1 MFASNSVLLTP
12 LLNQTTIPT
21 LLHKLK
27 SNESVAHVSMSEPSG
42 SKREQHTLT
51 YLSQFGSNLLDSLI
65 RKFSNPDTARRN
77 RFLLLVATALL
88 LTVTI
93 LPSQHTAYFSYKV
106 GQIATSDIRVTQDLL
121 VEDKALTEQRRK
133 DAANNAPVVYN
144 LSDQVP
150 GALIDKLSKTLEIV
164 RSDRDAKRDKS
175 ISEWRTLLTPLLDT
189 DLNEAEIVALTRIKS
204 DKLFLASAGELLN
217 SLYQRKIVLEG
228 KAFQTDLRRGLEISD
243 NNGHTIGGGDSSTS
257 FTEIAEARRIVSTW
271 SFEGT
276 GAASDNTRV
285 SAVIARILLPNLFYN
300 REATEVR
307 SRSAM
312 ETVRPVLFKLQKGEM
327 VVRVGERVTPEQS
340 HKLQAIYGNQQSGSR
355 IFTAVGTFALI
366 LVLFYFPYRFACKN
380 IRKFNPTNKDVLL
393 ISLLIT
399 ISFICFKTALLI
411 THNIGSVFP
420 SISAAS
426 YFYLFPFAAG
436 AMIVRIFINSEV
448 ALVCCA
454 ILAPLLGIMFENNM
468 LVVIY
473 SLLGSIVGAHGVRHC
488 TSRSTVYAAG
498 IKVSVVNLALA
509 LSFQTFNNAI
519 FTTQSLYIAFF
530 ALLSGFIC
538 AGFVS
543 SFIPLI
549 ETLFQYTTDIKLL
562 ELANLNS
569 PVLRE
574 LMIKAPG
581 TYHHS
586 VVVGNLVEAAAE
598 SIGANPLLA
607 RVSAYYHDIG
617 KAAKPLYFIE
627 NQAGEENRHD
637 KLTPSMSALILISH
651 IKEGA
656 EQARE
661 HRLGQPIIDII
672 RQHHGTALIKFFYE
686 RAKCQALASG
696 QLIEEKDFR
705 YPGPK
710 PQTREAGIVMLA
722 DCVEAASRTL
732 MNPTPDRIQGLVQK
746 LINNVFID
754 GQLDECEL
762 TLKNLHEIAKS
773 FTGILNGIFH
783 HRIDY
788 PEPVSKGGDR
798 AKKSKVREMFKT
810 ERGVE
815 THADTDDQP
824 PETPALQDSTPQKSG
839 GENLKRL
846 GMY

>member
-1 MFASNSVLLTP
+1 
-12 LLNQTTIPT
+12 
-21 LLHKLK
+21 
-27 SNESVAHVSMSEPSG
+27 MSEQSG
-42 SKREQHTLT
+42 NKQELHTLR
-51 YLSQFGSNLLDSLI
+51 YLSQLGSNLLDSLI
-65 RKFSNPDTARRN
+65 RKFSNPETARRN
-77 RFLLLVATALL
+77 RFVLLISTALL
-88 LTVTI
+88 LTLTI
-93 LPSQHTAYFSYKV
+93 LPNQHTSTLSYKV
-106 GQIATSDIRVTQDLL
+106 GDIATSDIRVTQDLL

-144 LSDQVP
+144 FSDQVP
-150 GALIDKLSKTLEIV
+150 GALNDKLQQTLAIV
-164 RSDRDAKRDKS
+164 RSGRDVIPEKS
-175 ISEWRTLLTPLLDT
+175 ISQWRAQLTPLLDT
-189 DLNEAEIVALTRIKS
+189 DLSGAEIQALTRIRSNKI
-204 DKLFLASAGELLN
+204 FLASAAELL
-217 SLYQRKIVLEG
+217 SELYQRKIVLDG
-228 KAFQTDLRRGLEISD
+228 KVFQTDTRRGLEVSD
-243 NNGHTIGGGDSSTS
+243 NNGHPIGGGDFSTS
-257 FTEIAEARRIVSTW
+257 FTEIGEARRIVSSW
-271 SFEGT
+271 SFKGV
-276 GAASDNTRV
+276 GAAADNARI

-300 REATEVR
+300 REASEVR

-327 VVRVGERVTPEQS
+327 IVRVGEWITPEQA
-340 HKLQAIYGNQQSGSR
+340 HKLEAIFGNQRSGSR
-355 IFTAVGTFALI
+355 LFTAFGTFALI

-380 IRKFNPTNKDVLL
+380 IRKFNPTNKDVLI

-399 ISFICFKTALLI
+399 ISFICFKTALQI

-420 SISAAS
+420 SIDASS

-436 AMIVRIFINSEV
+436 AMIVRIFLNSEV
-448 ALVCCA
+448 ALVYCA

-488 TSRSTVYAAG
+488 TSRGTVYAAG
-498 IKVSVVNLALA
+498 LKISIVNLALA

-519 FTTQSLYIAFF
+519 FSTQTLYVTFF
-530 ALLSGFIC
+530 ALLSGFIS

-574 LMIKAPG
+574 LMVKAPG

-586 VVVGNLVEAAAE
+586 VAVGNLVEAAAE

-607 RVSAYYHDIG
+607 RVAAYYHDIG
-617 KAAKPLYFIE
+617 KASKPLYFIE

-656 EQARE
+656 ELARE
-661 HRLGQPIIDII
+661 KRLGQPIIDII
-672 RQHHGTALIKFFYE
+672 RQHHGTAVVKFFYE
-686 RAKCQALASG
+686 RARSQAASSG
-696 QLIEEKDFR
+696 QIVEEKDFR

-732 MNPTPDRIQGLVQK
+732 VNPTPDLFQGLVQK
-746 LINNVFID
+746 LINNIFID

-762 TLKNLHEIAKS
+762 TLKNLHEIARS

-788 PEPVSKGGDR
+788 PEPAYKGG
-798 AKKSKVREMFKT
+798 
-810 ERGVE
+810 ERRKMEARDHIRIEHGVE
-815 THADTDDQP
+815 SHVDTVEQS
-824 PETPALQDSTPQKSG
+824 PEAPTLQESATKKGG
-839 GENLKRL
+839 GENLRRL
-846 GMY
+846 GMS

>member
-1 MFASNSVLLTP
+1 MAE
-12 LLNQTTIPT
+12 Q
-21 LLHKLK
+21 
-27 SNESVAHVSMSEPSG
+27 SG
-42 SKREQHTLT
+42 SKQEQHTLT
-51 YLSQFGSNLLDSLI
+51 YLSQFGSNLLDSLVK
-65 RKFSNPDTARRN
+65 KFSNPVTARRN
-77 RFLLLVATALL
+77 RFFLLVSTSLL
-88 LTVTI
+88 LTFTI
-93 LPSQHTAYFSYKV
+93 LPSQHTSKLSYKV
-106 GQIATSDIRVTQDLL
+106 GDIASSDIRVTQDLL

-150 GALIDKLSKTLEIV
+150 GALHDKLQQTLVVV
-164 RSDRDAKRDKS
+164 RLGRVVKPEKN
-175 ISEWRTLLTPLLDT
+175 ISQWRAQLTPLLDT
-189 DLNEAEIVALTRIKS
+189 DLSESEIMALTRIKS
-204 DKLFLASAGELLN
+204 DKVFLASLSELLN
-217 SLYQRKIVLEG
+217 ELYQRKIVLDG
-228 KAFQTDLRRGLEISD
+228 KIFQADTLRGLEISD
-243 NNGHTIGGGDSSTS
+243 NSGHPIGGGDFSSS
-257 FTEIAEARRIVSTW
+257 FTEIGDARRLVRNW
-271 SFEGT
+271 SFKGLGT
-276 GAASDNTRV
+276 TSDNALIA
-285 SAVIARILLPNLFYN
+285 SVIARILLPNLYYN
-300 REATEVR
+300 REASEVR
-307 SRSAM
+307 SRGAM

-327 VVRVGERVTPEQS
+327 IVRVGERITPEEA
-340 HKLQAIYGNQQSGSR
+340 HKLQAIYGNQLSGSR
-355 IFTAVGTFALI
+355 PFAALGTFVLI

-380 IRKFNPTNKDVLL
+380 IRKFNPTNKDVLI
-393 ISLLIT
+393 ISVLVT
-399 ISFICFKTALLI
+399 MSFVCFKTALLI

-420 SISAAS
+420 SVDASS

-436 AMIVRIFINSEV
+436 AMIIRVFINSEV
-448 ALVCCA
+448 ALVYCA

-468 LVVIY
+468 QVVIY

-498 IKVSVVNLALA
+498 FKVSIVNLALA
-509 LSFQTFNNAI
+509 LSFQILNNSI
-519 FTTQSLYIAFF
+519 FTTQTLYVAFF
-530 ALLSGFIC
+530 ALLSGFIS

-574 LMIKAPG
+574 LMVKAPG

-586 VVVGNLVEAAAE
+586 VIIGNLVEAAAE

-607 RVSAYYHDIG
+607 RVAAYYHDIG
-617 KAAKPLYFIE
+617 KASKPLYFIE

-656 EQARE
+656 ELARE
-661 HRLGQPIIDII
+661 NRLGQPIIDII

-686 RAKCQALASG
+686 RAKSQAALAG
-696 QLIEEKDFR
+696 QSVEERDFR

-732 MNPTPDRIQGLVQK
+732 VNPSPDRIQGLVQK

-762 TLKNLHEIAKS
+762 TLKNLHEIARS
-773 FTGILNGIFH
+773 FTSILNGIFH

-788 PEPVSKGGDR
+788 PEPVHKGGGSSRKTD
-798 AKKSKVREMFKT
+798 VRDHIKT
-810 ERGVE
+810 EHGVE
-815 THADTDDQP
+815 QYADIIEQS
-824 PETPALQDSTPQKSG
+824 PETPALQESKAQKG
-839 GENLKRL
+839 GSENLKRL
-846 GMY
+846 GMS

>member
-1 MFASNSVLLTP
+1 
-12 LLNQTTIPT
+12 
-21 LLHKLK
+21 
-27 SNESVAHVSMSEPSG
+27 MSEQSG
-42 SKREQHTLT
+42 SKQEQYALT
-51 YLSQFGSNLLDSLI
+51 YLSQFGSNLLDTLI
-65 RKFSNPDTARRN
+65 RKFSNPETARRN
-77 RFLLLVATALL
+77 RFILLVSTALL
-88 LTVTI
+88 LTLTI
-93 LPSQHTAYFSYKV
+93 LPNQHTSNLSYKI
-106 GQIATSDIRVTQDLL
+106 GDIATSDIRVNQDLL

-133 DAANNAPVVYN
+133 DAANNVPVVYN
-144 LSDQVP
+144 LSDQVS
-150 GALIDKLSKTLEIV
+150 GALYDKLQQALAIV
-164 RSDRDAKRDKS
+164 HAGRDEKPGKS
-175 ISEWRTLLTPLLDT
+175 ISQWRTQLTPLLDT
-189 DLNEAEIVALTRIKS
+189 DLNEAEILALTRIKS
-204 DKLFLASAGELLN
+204 NKIFLVSAAELLN
-217 SLYQRKIVLEG
+217 ELYQRKIVLDG
-228 KAFQTDLRRGLEISD
+228 KVFQTDTSRGLEITD
-243 NNGHTIGGGDSSTS
+243 NNGHPIGGGDFTNTV
-257 FTEIAEARRIVSTW
+257 TEIGEARRIVSTW
-271 SFEGT
+271 SFKGVGT
-276 GAASDNTRV
+276 AADNARI

-300 REATEVR
+300 REASEVR
-307 SRSAM
+307 SHNAM

-327 VVRVGERVTPEQS
+327 VVRVGERITTEQA
-340 HKLQAIYGNQQSGSR
+340 HKLEAIFGNQRSGSR
-355 IFTAVGTFALI
+355 LFKAFGTFALI

-380 IRKFNPTNKDVLL
+380 IRKFNPTNKDVLI

-399 ISFICFKTALLI
+399 ISFICFKTAILI

-420 SISAAS
+420 SIDASS

-436 AMIVRIFINSEV
+436 AMIVRIFLNSEV
-448 ALVCCA
+448 ALVYCA

-488 TSRSTVYAAG
+488 TSRGTVYAAG
-498 IKVSVVNLALA
+498 LKISIVNLALA
-509 LSFQTFNNAI
+509 LSFQTLNNTI
-519 FTTQSLYIAFF
+519 FTTQTLYIAFF
-530 ALLSGFIC
+530 ALLSGFIS

-574 LMIKAPG
+574 LMVKAPG

-607 RVSAYYHDIG
+607 RVAAYYHDIG
-617 KAAKPLYFIE
+617 KASKPLYFIE

-651 IKEGA
+651 IKEGV
-656 EQARE
+656 ELARE
-661 HRLGQPIIDII
+661 NRLGQPIIDII
-672 RQHHGTALIKFFYE
+672 RQHHGTAVVKFFYE
-686 RAKCQALASG
+686 RAKSQAESVG
-696 QLIEEKDFR
+696 QIVDEKDFR
-705 YPGPK
+705 CPGPK

-732 MNPTPDRIQGLVQK
+732 VNPTPDLIQGLVQK
-746 LINNVFID
+746 LINSIFID

-773 FTGILNGIFH
+773 FTGILNGIIH

-788 PEPVSKGGDR
+788 PEPAYKGGDR
-798 AKKSKVREMFKT
+798 SRKT
-810 ERGVE
+810 EARDHAKTEPGMEPHVDTVE
-815 THADTDDQP
+815 QS
-824 PETPALQDSTPQKSG
+824 PETPALQEPAAQKGG

-846 GMY
+846 GMS

>member
-1 MFASNSVLLTP
+1 
-12 LLNQTTIPT
+12 
-21 LLHKLK
+21 
-27 SNESVAHVSMSEPSG
+27 MSEQSDG
-42 SKREQHTLT
+42 KQEQHTLT
-51 YLSQFGSNLLDSLI
+51 YLSQFGSNLLDSLVK
-65 RKFSNPDTARRN
+65 RFSNPETSRRN
-77 RFLLLVATALL
+77 RFILLISTALL
-88 LTVTI
+88 LTLAI
-93 LPSQHTAYFSYKV
+93 LPSQHTSELSYKI
-106 GQIATSDIRVTQDLL
+106 GDIASSDIRVTQDQL

-133 DAANNAPVVYN
+133 DAAGNAPVVYN

-150 GALIDKLSKTLEIV
+150 GALCDKLQQALALI
-164 RSDRDAKRDKS
+164 RSGLDKEPVKS
-175 ISEWRTLLTPLLDT
+175 FSEWRAQLTPLLDT
-189 DLNEAEIVALTRIKS
+189 DLSDAEIMALIRIKS
-204 DKLFLASAGELLN
+204 DKLFMTSATELLDE
-217 SLYQRKIVLEG
+217 LYERKIVLDG
-228 KAFQTDLRRGLEISD
+228 KVFQTDTRRGLEISD
-243 NNGHTIGGGDSSTS
+243 NNGHPIIGDDVISG
-257 FTEIAEARRIVSTW
+257 FTEIGEARRLVAAW
-271 SFEGT
+271 NFKGL
-276 GAASDNTRV
+276 GANSDNARISTLI
-285 SAVIARILLPNLFYN
+285 SRILLPNLFYN
-300 REATEVR
+300 REASEVR
-307 SRSAM
+307 SRRAM

-327 VVRVGERVTPEQS
+327 VVRVGERITPEQF
-340 HKLQAIYGNQQSGSR
+340 HKLEAIFGNQRSGS
-355 IFTAVGTFALI
+355 ILFAAIGTFALI

-380 IRKFNPTNKDVLL
+380 IRKFNPTNKDVLI

-411 THNIGSVFP
+411 THNIGPVFP
-420 SISAAS
+420 SVDASS

-448 ALVCCA
+448 ALVYCA

-488 TSRSTVYAAG
+488 TSRGTIYTAG
-498 IKVSVVNLALA
+498 LKVSVVNLALA
-509 LSFQTFNNAI
+509 LSFQIFTNAI
-519 FTTQSLYIAFF
+519 FTIQTLYIAFF
-530 ALLSGFIC
+530 ALLSGFIS

-574 LMIKAPG
+574 LMVKAPG

-586 VVVGNLVEAAAE
+586 IVVGNLVEAAAE

-607 RVSAYYHDIG
+607 RVAAYYHDIG

-651 IKEGA
+651 IKEGT
-656 EQARE
+656 ELARE
-661 HRLGQPIIDII
+661 NRLGQPIIDII

-686 RAKCQALASG
+686 RAKSQAASSG
-696 QLIEEKDFR
+696 QIVEDKDFR

-732 MNPTPDRIQGLVQK
+732 VNPTPDRIQGLVQK

-788 PEPVSKGGDR
+788 PEPAYKGGDR
-798 AKKSKVREMFKT
+798 SKKADTRDHNKT
-810 ERGVE
+810 EHGVVS
-815 THADTDDQP
+815 HVDTAEQS
-824 PETPALQDSTPQKSG
+824 PEAPAPQEPEPKKNS

-846 GMY
+846 GMS

>member
-1 MFASNSVLLTP
+1 
-12 LLNQTTIPT
+12 
-21 LLHKLK
+21 
-27 SNESVAHVSMSEPSG
+27 MSEQSG
-42 SKREQHTLT
+42 SKQEQRTLT
-51 YLSQFGSNLLDSLI
+51 YLSRFGANLLDSLV
-65 RKFSNPDTARRN
+65 RAFSNPATARRN
-77 RFLLLVATALL
+77 RFILLASTALL

-93 LPSQHTAYFSYKV
+93 LPNQHTYKLSYKV
-106 GQIATSDIRVTQDLL
+106 GDIASSDIRVNQDLL

-144 LSDQVP
+144 LSDQIA
-150 GALIDKLSKTLEIV
+150 GALYDKLQQTLAIV
-164 RSDRDAKRDKS
+164 HASREATPDKNS
-175 ISEWRTLLTPLLDT
+175 AQWRAQLTPLLDT
-189 DLNEAEIVALTRIKS
+189 DLNDAEIQALTRIKS
-204 DKLFLASAGELLN
+204 DKQFLASASELLDK
-217 SLYQRKIVLEG
+217 LYQRKIVLDG
-228 KAFQTDLRRGLEISD
+228 KVFQTDIRRGLEIAD
-243 NNGHTIGGGDSSTS
+243 NNGRPIGGVDASTAV
-257 FTEIAEARRIVSTW
+257 TEITEARKIVGTWEFRGVGSSADNGRI
-271 SFEGT
+271 
-276 GAASDNTRV
+276 A
-285 SAVIARILLPNLFYN
+285 AVIARILLPNLFYN
-300 REATEVR
+300 REASEAR
-307 SRSAM
+307 SQSAM

-327 VVRVGERVTPEQS
+327 VVRVGERITSEQA
-340 HKLQAIYGNQQSGSR
+340 HKIQAIFGNQRTGSR
-355 IFTAVGTFALI
+355 LFTAFGTFALI

-380 IRKFNPTNKDVLL
+380 IRKFNPTNKDVLI
-393 ISLLIT
+393 ISLLISL
-399 ISFICFKTALLI
+399 SFVCFKTALLI
-411 THNIGSVFP
+411 THNIGPVFP
-420 SISAAS
+420 SINDAS

-448 ALVCCA
+448 ALVYCA

-473 SLLGSIVGAHGVRHC
+473 SLLGGIVGAHGVRHC
-488 TSRSTVYAAG
+488 SSRGTVYAAG

-509 LSFQTFNNAI
+509 LSFQTFNSSI
-519 FTTQSLYIAFF
+519 FTTQTIYIMFF
-530 ALLSGFIC
+530 ALLSGFIS

-574 LMIKAPG
+574 LMVKAPG

-586 VVVGNLVEAAAE
+586 VIVGNLVEAAAE

-607 RVSAYYHDIG
+607 RVAAYYHDIG

-651 IKEGA
+651 IKEGV
-656 EQARE
+656 ELARE

-686 RAKCQALASG
+686 RAKSQATAG
-696 QLIEEKDFR
+696 QIVEEKDFR

-732 MNPTPDRIQGLVQK
+732 VNPTPDRIQGMVQN
-746 LINNVFID
+746 LINRIFTD

-773 FTGILNGIFH
+773 FTVILNGIFH
-783 HRIDY
+783 HRIEY

-798 AKKSKVREMFKT
+798 RKAEPREQAKSDHGAEPHVDT
-810 ERGVE
+810 VE
-815 THADTDDQP
+815 QSSEEA
-824 PETPALQDSTPQKSG
+824 ALQEPAAQKGG

-846 GMY
+846 GMS

>member
-1 MFASNSVLLTP
+1 
-12 LLNQTTIPT
+12 
-21 LLHKLK
+21 
-27 SNESVAHVSMSEPSG
+27 MSEQTG
-42 SKREQHTLT
+42 NKQEQHTRKYFSRL
-51 YLSQFGSNLLDSLI
+51 GSNLLDSMV
-65 RKFSNPDTARRN
+65 RKFSKPETARRN
-77 RFLLLVATALL
+77 RFILL
-88 LTVTI
+88 LTTALFLTITI
-93 LPSQHTAYFSYKV
+93 LPSQHTSNFVNRAGS
-106 GQIATSDIRVTQDLL
+106 IATSDIRVTQDQL

-144 LSDQVP
+144 FSDQVS
-150 GALIDKLSKTLEIV
+150 GALYDKLQQTLAAIRTE
-164 RSDRDAKRDKS
+164 RDVKPENN
-175 ISEWRTLLTPLLDT
+175 ISQWRARLTQLLDT
-189 DLNEAEIVALTRIKS
+189 DLSDSEINSLIRIKS
-204 DKLFLASAGELLN
+204 EKLFLASATEFLN
-217 SLYQRKIVLEG
+217 ELYQRKIVLDE
-228 KAFQTDLRRGLEISD
+228 KVFQTDTRRGLEISD
-243 NNGHTIGGGDSSTS
+243 NNGHIIGSADFSAGIMDIG
-257 FTEIAEARRIVSTW
+257 EARRIVSAW
-271 SFEGT
+271 NFKGV
-276 GAASDNTRV
+276 AATAD
-285 SAVIARILLPNLFYN
+285 SAHISAIISRILLPNLFYN
-300 REATEVR
+300 REASEVR

-312 ETVRPVLFKLQKGEM
+312 ETVRPVLFKLQKGEI
-327 VVRVGERVTPEQS
+327 VVRDGERITTEQA
-340 HKLQAIYGNQQSGSR
+340 HKLEAIFGNQKNSNR
-355 IFTAVGTFALI
+355 LFTAFGTCALI

-380 IRKFNPTNKDVLL
+380 IRKFNPTNKDVLI
-393 ISLLIT
+393 ISLLIV
-399 ISFICFKTALLI
+399 ISFICYKTALLI
-411 THNIGSVFP
+411 THNIGFVFP
-420 SISAAS
+420 SVDVTG

-448 ALVCCA
+448 ALVYCA

-473 SLLGSIVGAHGVRHC
+473 SMLGSIVGAHGVRHC
-488 TSRSTVYAAG
+488 TSRGTVYIAG
-498 IKVSVVNLALA
+498 LKVSVVNLAMA

-519 FTTQSLYIAFF
+519 FTTQTLYVAFF
-530 ALLSGFIC
+530 ALLSGLIS

-543 SFIPLI
+543 SFIPLV

-574 LMIKAPG
+574 LMVKAPG

-607 RVSAYYHDIG
+607 RVAAYYHDIG
-617 KAAKPLYFIE
+617 KATKPLYFIE

-656 EQARE
+656 ELARE
-661 HRLGQPIIDII
+661 NRLGQPIIDII

-686 RAKCQALASG
+686 RAKSQSTANAQSV
-696 QLIEEKDFR
+696 EEKDFR

-732 MNPTPDRIQGLVQK
+732 LNPTPDRIQGLVQK

-798 AKKSKVREMFKT
+798 AKKT
-810 ERGVE
+810 EPRDSVKNDSGVE
-815 THADTDDQP
+815 PHDNTVEQP
-824 PETPALQDSTPQKSG
+824 SETPQVQESASKKCSV
-839 GENLKRL
+839 ENLKRL
-846 GMY
+846 GMS

>member
-1 MFASNSVLLTP
+1 
-12 LLNQTTIPT
+12 
-21 LLHKLK
+21 
-27 SNESVAHVSMSEPSG
+27 MSEQSG
-42 SKREQHTLT
+42 NKQEQNTLA
-51 YLSQFGSNLLDSLI
+51 YLSQLGSNLLDSLI

-77 RFLLLVATALL
+77 RFILLVSTALL
-88 LTVTI
+88 LTLAI
-93 LPSQHTAYFSYKV
+93 LPTQHTSKLSYKI
-106 GQIATSDIRVTQDLL
+106 GDIATSDIRVTQDLL

-144 LSDQVP
+144 LSDQVS
-150 GALIDKLSKTLEIV
+150 GALADKIQQALVVV
-164 RSDRDAKRDKS
+164 RSVRDEKS
-175 ISEWRTLLTPLLDT
+175 EMSFSQWRTTLLPLLDT
-189 DLNEAEIVALTRIKS
+189 DLKDAEIIALTRIKS
-204 DKLFLASAGELLN
+204 DKSFQASLTELLN
-217 SLYQRKIVLEG
+217 ELYQRKIVLDG
-228 KAFQTDLRRGLEISD
+228 KVFQTDIRRGLEISN

-257 FTEIAEARRIVSTW
+257 FTEISEARRIVSNW
-271 SFEGT
+271 SFKGVGGT
-276 GAASDNTRV
+276 DDNAHI

-327 VVRVGERVTPEQS
+327 VVRVGERITTEQA
-340 HKLQAIYGNQQSGSR
+340 HKLEAIFGNQRSGNR
-355 IFTAVGTFALI
+355 LFTALGTFTLI

-380 IRKFNPTNKDVLL
+380 IRKFNPTNKDVLI
-393 ISLLIT
+393 ISLLIS

-420 SISAAS
+420 SIDTAS

-448 ALVCCA
+448 ALVYCA

-488 TSRSTVYAAG
+488 TSRGTIYAAG
-498 IKVSVVNLALA
+498 IKVSVVNLSLA

-519 FTTQSLYIAFF
+519 FTTQTLYIALF
-530 ALLSGFIC
+530 ALFSGVIS

-549 ETLFQYTTDIKLL
+549 ETFFQYTTDIKLL

-574 LMIKAPG
+574 LMVKAPG

-586 VVVGNLVEAAAE
+586 IVVGNLVEAAAE

-627 NQAGEENRHD
+627 NQGGEENRHD
-637 KLTPSMSALILISH
+637 KLNPSMSALILISH
-651 IKEGA
+651 IKEGT
-656 EQARE
+656 ELARE
-661 HRLGQPIIDII
+661 SRLGQPIIDII

-686 RAKCQALASG
+686 RARNQAKAHG
-696 QLIEEKDFR
+696 QIVEEKDFR

-732 MNPTPDRIQGLVQK
+732 VNPAPDRIQGLVQK

-762 TLKNLHEIAKS
+762 TMKNLHEIAKS
-773 FTGILNGIFH
+773 FTVILNGIFH

-788 PEPVSKGGDR
+788 PEPAHKGGGSSR
-798 AKKSKVREMFKT
+798 KIEARIQPKIAQ
-810 ERGVE
+810 GVVS
-815 THADTDDQP
+815 HDDTAEQST
-824 PETPALQDSTPQKSG
+824 ETPALQESTAQKSG

-846 GMY
+846 GMS

>member
-1 MFASNSVLLTP
+1 MAE
-12 LLNQTTIPT
+12 QTGG
-21 LLHKLK
+21 KQ
-27 SNESVAHVSMSEPSG
+27 
-42 SKREQHTLT
+42 EQRTLT
-51 YLSQFGSNLLDSLI
+51 YLSRFGSNLLDSLV
-65 RKFSNPDTARRN
+65 RSFSNPATARRN
-77 RFLLLVATALL
+77 RFILLVSTALL
-88 LTVTI
+88 LTVSI
-93 LPSQHTAYFSYKV
+93 LPNQHTFKLSYKA
-106 GQIATSDIRVTQDLL
+106 GDIATSDIRVNQDLL

-144 LSDQVP
+144 LSDQIA
-150 GALIDKLSKTLEIV
+150 GALYDKLQQTLAIIHASRE
-164 RSDRDAKRDKS
+164 AKPDKNS
-175 ISEWRTLLTPLLDT
+175 AQWRAQLTPLLDT
-189 DLNEAEIVALTRIKS
+189 DLSDAEIQALTRIKS
-204 DKLFLASAGELLN
+204 DRLFLASASELLN
-217 SLYQRKIVLEG
+217 NLYQRKIVLDG
-228 KAFQTDLRRGLEISD
+228 KVFQTDSRRGLEISD
-243 NNGHTIGGGDSSTS
+243 NNGHPIGGVDISAAV
-257 FTEIAEARRIVSTW
+257 TEITEARKIVASWEFKGVVVSADNARI
-271 SFEGT
+271 
-276 GAASDNTRV
+276 

-300 REATEVR
+300 REASEAR
-307 SRSAM
+307 SQSAM

-327 VVRVGERVTPEQS
+327 VVRVGERITSEQA
-340 HKLQAIYGNQQSGSR
+340 HKIQAIFGNQRTGSR
-355 IFTAVGTFALI
+355 LFTAFGTFALI

-380 IRKFNPTNKDVLL
+380 IRKFNPTNKDVLI
-393 ISLLIT
+393 ISLLIS
-399 ISFICFKTALLI
+399 ISFVCFKTALLI
-411 THNIGSVFP
+411 THNIGPVFP
-420 SISAAS
+420 SINDAS

-448 ALVCCA
+448 ALVYCA

-473 SLLGSIVGAHGVRHC
+473 SLLGGIVGAHGVRHC
-488 TSRSTVYAAG
+488 SSRGTVYAAG

-509 LSFQTFNNAI
+509 LSFQAFNNAI
-519 FTTQSLYIAFF
+519 FTTQTIYILFF
-530 ALLSGFIC
+530 ALLSGFIS
-538 AGFVS
+538 AALVS
-543 SFIPLI
+543 SFIPLV

-574 LMIKAPG
+574 LMVKAPG

-586 VVVGNLVEAAAE
+586 VIVGNLVEAAAE
-598 SIGANPLLA
+598 SIGANPLLG
-607 RVSAYYHDIG
+607 RVAAYYHDIG

-651 IKEGA
+651 IKEGV
-656 EQARE
+656 ELARE

-686 RAKCQALASG
+686 RAKSQATAG
-696 QLIEEKDFR
+696 QIVEEKDFR

-732 MNPTPDRIQGLVQK
+732 VNPTPDRIQGMVQNI
-746 LINNVFID
+746 INRIFTD

-773 FTGILNGIFH
+773 FTVILNGIFH
-783 HRIDY
+783 HRIEY

-798 AKKSKVREMFKT
+798 KKVETREQAKPDH
-810 ERGVE
+810 GVE
-815 THADTDDQP
+815 PHADTIEQS
-824 PETPALQDSTPQKSG
+824 PEEAALQEPAAQKSG

-846 GMY
+846 GMS